1 MGANEIIFGLVL
13 GGGGARGAAHIGV
26 FMELEQLGLTPDFV
40 VGTSIGGIVGALIA
54 AGLDSEQLVDVFQQ
68 LQFGKMY
75 ALPWR
80 KPAMMDT
87 HKLEK
92 LLRKTI
98 GVRQF
103 EELDISLA
111 LVTTDLIDRV
121 EVVIDKGDIVSAVL
135 ATTAF
140 PVVFPPVRRD
150 GKTLIDGGVLNN
162 TPFNVALERGTKYT
176 VAVDLSNS
184 APYGSPVPYPPRNN
198 ILTRLLTRTQRDPM
212 YQSVSTLADI
222 ITARNVKDHMKHA
235 QPTVFLEPDMGSIGL
250 FDFHRLQEGIAAG
263 RQVVNENMGALQALA
278 KQVKDEKK

>member
-1 MGANEIIFGLVL
+1 MGANEKIFGLAL

-54 AGLDSEQLVDVFQQ
+54 AGLDSEQLIDVFQQ
-68 LQFGKMY
+68 MQFGKMY

-140 PVVFPPVRRD
+140 PVVFPPVTRD
-150 GKTLIDGGVLNN
+150 GKTLVDGGVLNN
-162 TPFNVALERGTKYT
+162 TPFSVAIERGTKYT

-222 ITARNVKDHMKHA
+222 ITARNVKDHLKHT
-235 QPTVFLEPDMGSIGL
+235 QPTVYLEPDMGSIGL
-250 FDFHRLQEGIAAG
+250 FDFHRLEEGIAAG
-263 RQVVNENMGALQALA
+263 RKVANENMAALQELA
-278 KQVKDEKK
+278 NQVNDEKK

>member
-1 MGANEIIFGLVL
+1 MGANEKIFGLAL

-26 FMELEQLGLTPDFV
+26 FMELERLGLEPDIV
-40 VGTSIGGIVGALIA
+40 VGTSIGGLVGALIA
-54 AGLDSEQLVDVFQQ
+54 AGLNSGQLIHVFEQM
-68 LQFGKMY
+68 QFGKMY

-98 GVRQF
+98 GNRQI

-111 LVTTDLIDRV
+111 LVTTDLINRV
-121 EVVIDKGDIVSAVL
+121 EVIIDKGDVVSAIL

-140 PVVFPPVRRD
+140 PVVFPPVVRD
-150 GKTLIDGGVLNN
+150 GKTLIDGGLLNN
-162 TPFNVALERGTKYT
+162 TPFNVAIERGTKYT

-198 ILTRLLTRTQRDPM
+198 ILTRFLTRTQRDPM

-222 ITARNVKDHMKHA
+222 ITARNVQDHMKHV
-235 QPTVFLEPDMGSIGL
+235 QPTVFLEPDIGSIGL
-250 FDFHRLQEGIAAG
+250 FDFHRLEEGVAAG
-263 RQVVNENMGALQALA
+263 RKVAQENIGSLQELAGQVI
-278 KQVKDEKK
+278 DEKK

>member
-1 MGANEIIFGLVL
+1 MGANEIIFGLAL